1 MGLRNSLSLVTAF
14 LLVFS
19 LFSAFSLAPAYATIT
34 GRPELYPY
42 GGPITIQD
50 PLTIP
55 AGDNVSIYIGNMS
68 ISGAQIWLWIS
79 PTGGA
84 VIEPKDRFIVG
95 PFYLADVLGA
105 TPKLYKLSPGT
116 PFDQEGRTYKYLVGN
131 GWINGTMPAMVMGN
145 FTYWI
150 KVTDVSPGTPSI
162 PSSDVGVSVNRLNFT
177 ASYDV
182 HPDMAVPDQTL
193 YASAYATPVG
203 ELYNITQ
210 DGESVATLVPSEK
223 YTTDGWNWTGFS
235 VSFAAAD
242 LELALPAG
250 WGTITVDIIH
260 NDTGVTV
267 YSEGIAQPPRM
278 FIYIANES
286 GFIGP
291 GYFDNDTDYTASVSL
306 GTGCYYNITLN
317 YFPANGKV
325 SIYLNKTLVA
335 GNVALNETG
344 GLINYTIKIP
354 PLNTGDY
361 WLRIIDN
368 HDILYRILVHVYV
381 VPFIEV
387 SPSKGH
393 VGDSF
398 TVIGYNFRD
407 YVGQRVTIWFENNTM
422 GSFVLLANFTVS
434 ADTWTVE
441 LTVPHAAGGNET
453 VEARNKDG
461 STVIASTLFE
471 VQPKLVIIP
480 DTFSNDGS
488 LVHVI
493 GTGFR
498 NDVGYTPNIDNRYLG
513 VDWWDIDMPSS
524 IYATEFGDINLTF
537 VAAGFTPGL
546 HVFSMYPGGE
556 LEPVYVLFTVTG
568 PSPDTETILDAIDSS
583 KSEVLNAISGLS
595 DQLGDVESSILSAL
609 GGLSDQIEGISDQID
624 TAVAYLDGKLDTV
637 IDTVNDAVDAIN
649 DAVDAL
655 NTVAG
660 NLPSIVSESVSEGLS
675 DLADMIESGFS
686 DVSDSLGSIQT
697 TLDGIVDS
705 LQAVQSGL
713 SNVQSGLSDLS
724 DMIAKS
730 TSDTSSFL
738 LATLVLVI
746 ITLIFAAAAAIK
758 VFRG

>member
-1 MGLRNSLSLVTAF
+1 MGLRNSLSLVIAF

-116 PFDQEGRTYKYLVGN
+116 PFDEEGRTYKYLVGS

-182 HPDMAVPDQTL
+182 HPDIVVPDQTL

-203 ELYNITQ
+203 VLYNITEEG
-210 DGESVATLVPSEK
+210 DLVASLVPSEL
-223 YTTDGWNWTGFS
+223 YTTNGWNWTGFT
-235 VSFAAAD
+235 VSFKATD
-242 LELALPAG
+242 LGLASPE
-250 WGTITVDIIH
+250 TTDFITVDIIE
-260 NDTGVTV
+260 NETGVTV
-267 YSEGIAQPPRM
+267 YTEDIAQPPRI

-286 GFIGP
+286 GILGW
-291 GYFDNDTDYTASVSL
+291 YINNQTTAITPPVLPSL
-306 GTGCYYNITLN
+306 ATGNYYNVTFN
-317 YFPANGKV
+317 YFPSNGKL

-335 GNVALNETG
+335 SNIPLNETG
-344 GLINYTIKIP
+344 GVLNYTIKIP
-354 PLNTGDY
+354 AVNTGYY
-361 WLRIIDN
+361 WLKIVDN
-368 HDILYRILVHVYV
+368 HDMLYRVWVHVHV

-407 YVGQRVTIWFENNTM
+407 LVGERVTIWFENNTM

-461 STVIASTLFE
+461 TTVIASTYFTVLA
-471 VQPKLVIIP
+471 KLEIIP
-480 DTFSNDGS
+480 DAFSNDGS

-498 NDVGYTPNIDNRYLG
+498 NDIGYTPNIDNRYIG
-513 VDWWDIDMPSS
+513 VDPMDWDYPSS
-524 IYATEFGDINLTF
+524 IYASEYGDINLTF
-537 VAAGFTPGL
+537 IAAGFTPGL

-556 LEPVYVLFTVTG
+556 LEPVFVLFTVTG

-595 DQLGDVESSILSAL
+595 DQLSDVESGILSAL

-637 IDTVNDAVDAIN
+637 IDTVNDAVDAVN
-649 DAVDAL
+649 DAVDTL

-660 NLPSIVSESVSEGLS
+660 NL
-675 DLADMIESGFS
+675 
-686 DVSDSLGSIQT
+686 
-697 TLDGIVDS
+697 
-705 LQAVQSGL
+705 
-713 SNVQSGLSDLS
+713 
-724 DMIAKS
+724 
-730 TSDTSSFL
+730 
-738 LATLVLVI
+738 
-746 ITLIFAAAAAIK
+746 
-758 VFRG
+758 